1 MKARIVL
8 HLILS
13 FIFVG
18 ICSSLASGSTSSG
31 DQGTSPNISPQID
44 PSVNI
49 QDFGGAPA
57 PFNTNTQPVSQ
68 AGNTD
73 SFNPEVREQ
82 ANQVGLG
89 GVNDHNQLGSGIEN
103 AVGDFEDKP
112 FSTDDGLPGTAHFS
126 GDPQTLGQ

>member
-18 ICSSLASGSTSSG
+18 ICSSLASGQSGSS
-31 DQGTSPNISPQID
+31 QID
-44 PSVNI
+44 SSINI
-49 QDFGGAPA
+49 QNFEEAPA

-68 AGNTD
+68 AGNTG
-73 SFNPEVREQ
+73 SISPELQEQ

-89 GVNDHNQLGSGIEN
+89 GVTGHNNLGSGIEN
-103 AVGDFEDKP
+103 AVGDFEEKP